1 MMKPHRWLP
10 VLLLASVA
18 SPALAEPK
26 GGPII
31 KEKEKVC
38 PGNSTEKSVVYP
50 IYAVTSVVYAP
61 PGCGTA
67 DKACGKPSSVDYQT
81 QSKAGTIISISKQLK
96 ALGSVGVDVKASA
109 GIGIA
114 SVSTEGSI
122 TFSGTKTTSDSDKE
136 EAYKSENT
144 DLNVPGPPLDGID
157 HDHDAIYLLTNPV
170 VNGSR
175 EQFNS
180 YKCEPDPFT
189 CDCAQKDR
197 KIIKTTKPTINW
209 SMGATNGKADIM
221 YVYVGWLKKPAS
233 MPADIKNRLDA
244 LGITPKHYKTL
255 MERDP
260 FASASASSVIAKHPD
275 RYKEVNTTFPYEPP
289 LTANDAPQA
298 SSLTLKNE
306 TISTKTNE
314 TDDSEAVDMKLSVN
328 ASGGFLATASVT
340 VSGEASWTWTHTSSK
355 GELADEAQQAAV
367 TITEPSFGYTGSTDM
382 AVYWD
387 TIYNTFAFVPVKE
400 AKALDLVVHG
410 TVLDSNKQPAK
421 FKEVTLRLGDGKIR
435 RTFTNERG
443 QYRIYGP
450 TSGAASVEVG
460 ATKKPVTLAKKTT
473 LVDLAL

>member
-1 MMKPHRWLP
+1 MLKPHNWLP
-10 VLLLASVA
+10 VLVLASVA

-26 GGPII
+26 GGPIVN
-31 KEKEKVC
+31 KPEKTC
-38 PGNSTEKSVVYP
+38 PGNTTEKSAVFP

-81 QSKAGTIISISKQLK
+81 QSKAGTIVSISKQLK

-122 TFSGTKTTSDSDKE
+122 TFSGTKTTTDSDKE
-136 EAYKSENT
+136 EAYKSANT
-144 DLNVPGPPLDGID
+144 ELNVPGPPLDGVD

-170 VNGSR
+170 VNGER
-175 EQFNS
+175 LKFEQ
-180 YKCEPDPFT
+180 YKCQPDPFT
-189 CDCAQKDR
+189 CDCPAKDR
-197 KIIKTTKPTINW
+197 KIVKQEKPQINW
-209 SMGATNGKADIM
+209 SMGAIDGKADVM
-221 YVYVGWLKKPAS
+221 YVYVGWLKKPSS

-255 MERDP
+255 LERDP
-260 FASASASSVIAKHPD
+260 FASGNASSVIAKNPN

-314 TDDSEAVDMKLSVN
+314 VDDSEAVDMKLSVS

-340 VSGEASWTWTHTSSK
+340 VNGEASWTWTNTSSK
-355 GELADEAQQAAV
+355 GELADDAQQAQV

-387 TIYNTFAFVPVKE
+387 TIYNTFVFVPVKE
-400 AKALDLVVHG
+400 ATALSEVVHG
-410 TVLDSNKQPAK
+410 TVMGADKQPAK

-435 RTFTNERG
+435 RTYTNGRG

-450 TSGAASVEVG
+450 TTGAASIEVG
-460 ATKKPVTLAKKTT
+460 AAKKPVTLTKKTT
-473 LVDLAL
+473 LLDLAL